1 MTAVEAGERGLR
13 PARDDTSGS
22 ERFETVIVGGGQAGL
37 ATGYHLAKRDRP
49 FVILNASDRIG
60 DSWRNRWDS
69 LRLFTPA
76 RYSGLPGWSF
86 PARRGSYPT
95 KDQVADYLEAYAARF
110 DLPVRGGVNVDRL
123 CRNGDRY
130 LLVSGDRRFEA
141 DNVVVTTGA
150 YQRPRVPAFAS
161 ALDPGIVQLT
171 SADYRRPSQL
181 RKGAV
186 LVVGAGNSGAE
197 IAFDV
202 SRLHQTWLS
211 GTDVGQLPF
220 RHGGAWDH
228 LLTPPFW
235 FVVSHLTTETSLG
248 RKFRRQL
255 LGSGAPL
262 ERVRRNELAAAG
274 IERVSRTVGARNGL
288 PMLEDGCVL
297 DVANVLWCTGFRA
310 DFGWI
315 DLPLFDADGEPRHER
330 GIIESE
336 PGLHFVGRFFQFA
349 FTSSLLGG
357 VGRDAE
363 HVAKHIATRVRHD
376 PSQPHEARG
385 LERAKETV
393 EA

>member
-1 MTAVEAGERGLR
+1 M
-13 PARDDTSGS
+13 
-22 ERFETVIVGGGQAGL
+22 
-37 ATGYHLAKRDRP
+37 
-49 FVILNASDRIG
+49 
-60 DSWRNRWDS
+60 
-69 LRLFTPA
+69 
-76 RYSGLPGWSF
+76 
-86 PARRGSYPT
+86 
-95 KDQVADYLEAYAARF
+95 ADYLEAYAARF
-110 DLPVRGGVNVDRL
+110 DLPVRAGVNVDRL
-123 CRNGDRY
+123 CRNGGRY

-141 DNVVVTTGA
+141 DNVVVATGA

-171 SADYRRPSQL
+171 SSDYRRPSQL

-211 GTDVGQLPF
+211 GNDVGQIPF

-248 RKFRRQL
+248 RRFRRQL
-255 LGSGAPL
+255 LGTGAPL
-262 ERVRRNELAAAG
+262 ERVRRKELAATG
-274 IERVSRTVGARNGL
+274 IERVARTVGARNGL
-288 PMLEDGCVL
+288 PMLEDGCAV

-315 DLPLFDADGEPRHER
+315 DLPVFDPDGEPRHER

-336 PGLHFVGRFFQFA
+336 PGLYFVGRFFQYA

-363 HVAKHIATRVRHD
+363 HVAKHIAARVHD
-376 PSQPHEARG
+376 PSLPDAVRG
-385 LERAKETV
+385 LDAARETV